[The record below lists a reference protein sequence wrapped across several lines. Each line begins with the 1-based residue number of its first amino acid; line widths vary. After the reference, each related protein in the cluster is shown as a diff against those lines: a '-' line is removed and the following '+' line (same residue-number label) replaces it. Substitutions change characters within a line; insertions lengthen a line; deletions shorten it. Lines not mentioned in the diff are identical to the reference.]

1 MTEENVEIV
10 CRSIQAYNDRDVEGM
25 LEYFASDVVVDWSNS
40 RGINAHVFRGHDE
53 LRAVV
58 EDFYDAF
65 DVLWIE
71 HERPVEIEEGVVLA
85 DNVAHFRGRDGV
97 RVQARSAWL
106 ITVQDGKQTS
116 LTLYQTKREALEAAG
131 LRE

>member
-53 LRAVV
+53 LRAVM